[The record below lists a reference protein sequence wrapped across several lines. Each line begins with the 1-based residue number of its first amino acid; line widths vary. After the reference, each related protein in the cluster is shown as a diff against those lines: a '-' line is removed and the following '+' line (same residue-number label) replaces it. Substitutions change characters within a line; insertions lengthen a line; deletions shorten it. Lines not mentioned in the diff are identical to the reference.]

1 MSWRQYG
8 GWEIS
13 MNKILIGIGV
23 VAVAGTLGL
32 IGAAE
37 LGYVHGNWT
46 ILTVVSAPF
55 GSQAI
60 VTGIVAKF
68 I

>member
-1 MSWRQYG
+1 
-8 GWEIS
+8 